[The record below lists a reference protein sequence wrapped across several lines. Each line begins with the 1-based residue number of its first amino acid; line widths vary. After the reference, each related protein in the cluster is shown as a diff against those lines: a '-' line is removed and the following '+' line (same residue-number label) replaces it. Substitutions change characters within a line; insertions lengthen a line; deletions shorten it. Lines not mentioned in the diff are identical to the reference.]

1 MRVKIYRKPS
11 GFWNVPDPCSFDRWA
26 EDLFVHEI
34 EVPDSF
40 RVYENTRGQ
49 TVMVDNKG
57 NLLEPEY
64 VYRKGNTPLDNPY
77 IALGF
82 LDEYERY
89 RYYKCK
95 ILSGATEQ

>member
-11 GFWNVPDPCSFDRWA
+11 GFWNIPDTCALDRWT

-40 RVYENTRGQ
+40 RVYENTQGQ